1 MNGVNNRIQ
10 FQLMTPPA
18 EAATSIT
25 TSTAPEDV
33 MAREK
38 KIRPRLYWKSLEFI
52 GPSLYKLELWKAP
65 VCLFMQELTIRRVL
79 DTLHPLSLPCDDT
92 AVQKH
97 ELVTFL
103 QSGFY
108 KCVFVIRQD
117 GSYLN
122 SLTLT
127 RLWRWWWVVLWW
139 GLIWEVQKWLS
150 SIRITRDD
158 LEKVQILSFGSTAA
172 AAAYIQLPKFT
183 CSFSN
188 GHWIHCVH
196 KLSIELMNQ

>member
-1 MNGVNNRIQ
+1 MCRDFHALVPMNILLLMRYVLSDWMMKIMNGVNGRIQ
-10 FQLMTPPA
+10 YQRTTPPA
-18 EAATSIT
+18 EAATST
-25 TSTAPEDV
+25 TTRTTAEDV

-38 KIRPRLYWKSLEFI
+38 KSLPRLYWKSLEFI

-65 VCLFMQELTIRRVL
+65 VCLFMQKLTIRRVL

-92 AVQKH
+92 AVEKH
-97 ELVTFL
+97 ELVIFL

-127 RLWRWWWVVLWW
+127 RL
-139 GLIWEVQKWLS
+139 
-150 SIRITRDD
+150 
-158 LEKVQILSFGSTAA
+158 
-172 AAAYIQLPKFT
+172 
-183 CSFSN
+183 
-188 GHWIHCVH
+188 
-196 KLSIELMNQ
+196 

>member
-18 EAATSIT
+18 EAATST
-25 TSTAPEDV
+25 TAEDV
-33 MAREK
+33 MARGK
-38 KIRPRLYWKSLEFI
+38 KNRPRLYWKSLEFI

-79 DTLHPLSLPCDDT
+79 DTLHPFSLPCDDT
-92 AVQKH
+92 AVEKH
-97 ELVTFL
+97 ELVIFL

-139 GLIWEVQKWLS
+139 GLIWEVQMWLS

-183 CSFSN
+183 CCSFSN

>member
-1 MNGVNNRIQ
+1 MNGVNNIIP
-10 FQLMTPPA
+10 FQLITPPA
-18 EAATSIT
+18 EAATST
-25 TSTAPEDV
+25 TAEDF

-38 KIRPRLYWKSLEFI
+38 KSPPRLYWKSLEFI

-65 VCLFMQELTIRRVL
+65 VCLFLQELTIRRVL
-79 DTLHPLSLPCDDT
+79 DTRYLLSLPCDDT
-92 AVQKH
+92 AVEKH
-97 ELVTFL
+97 ELVIFL

-108 KCVFVIRQD
+108 KCVFVMRQD
-117 GSYLN
+117 GSFLN

-127 RLWRWWWVVLWW
+127 RLWRWWVVLWW
-139 GLIWEVQKWLS
+139 GLIWEVHMWLS

-183 CSFSN
+183 GSFSN
-188 GHWIHCVH
+188 GRWIHCVH